1 MTNTLALARAEVMRL
16 RRNKRYTIFTIILP
30 VALYLAIGGSV
41 KGAHAYGIDYAAYYM
56 IAMASIGA
64 FSGALTGNA
73 QRIAQERKDGW
84 VRQLRLTP
92 LPANAY
98 VVGKI
103 VAAMAITVP
112 SVVIVLLLGRF
123 YGGVHLETWKW
134 FAIFGAIWIGSLTF
148 TALAVAIGYRF
159 LPDTV
164 QPIAMVIYL
173 IMSVLGGLWFALN
186 GVMKDVGQYLPTY
199 QITRIGTDVIAGVSR
214 LGLRHHRG
222 LVRRV
227 PGPGHHLGPG
237 HGRDRLTTSGAAGP
251 RGPAAPLG
259 MTA

>member
-16 RRNKRYTIFTIILP
+16 RRNKRYTIFTLILP
-30 VALYLAIGGSV
+30 VALYLAIAGSV
-41 KGAHAYGIDYAAYYM
+41 KHYTVYGVAYPAYYM
-56 IAMASIGA
+56 LGMASIGA

-92 LPANAY
+92 LPPGSY
-98 VVGKI
+98 LFGKVI
-103 VAAMAITVP
+103 AAMAITVP
-112 SVVIVLLLGRF
+112 SVVIVLLIGRF

-159 LPDTV
+159 TPDTV

-173 IMSVLGGLWFALN
+173 LMSVLGGLWFAVT
-186 GVMKDVGQYLPTY
+186 GFMEKIAKFVPTF
-199 QITRIGTDVIAGVSR
+199 QIVRIGTDVISGRSIPAIAFIVIAAWFAGFLALAFIS
-214 LGLRHHRG
+214 
-222 LVRRV
+222 VR
-227 PGPGHHLGPG
+227 
-237 HGRDRLTTSGAAGP
+237 A
-251 RGPAAPLG
+251 
-259 MTA
+259 TAETI

>member
-1 MTNTLALARAEVMRL
+1 MSNTFGLARAEVMRL
-16 RRNKRYTIFTIILP
+16 RRNKRYAIFTIALP
-30 VALYLAIGGSV
+30 VILYLIVAPSV
-41 KGAHAYGIDYAAYYM
+41 KHITVYGVSYASYYM
-56 IAMASIGA
+56 IAMASVGA

-103 VAAMAITVP
+103 AASMAVTIP

-134 FAIFGAIWIGSLTF
+134 FAIFGAIWLGSLTF
-148 TALAVAIGYRF
+148 TALAIAIGYRF
-159 LPDTV
+159 TPDTV

-173 IMSVLGGLWFALN
+173 VMSLLGGLWFA
-186 GVMKDVGQYLPTY
+186 VGGFMGHIAKFVPTY
-199 QITRIGTDVIAGVSR
+199 QITRIGTDLMAGRSIPVTAFIVIAAWFAGF
-214 LGLRHHRG
+214 
-222 LVRRV
+222 LVLAVMSVR
-227 PGPGHHLGPG
+227 
-237 HGRDRLTTSGAAGP
+237 A
-251 RGPAAPLG
+251 
-259 MTA
+259 TAETV

>member
-1 MTNTLALARAEVMRL
+1 MTNTLALGRAEIMRL
-16 RRNKRYTIFTIILP
+16 RRNKRYAIFTIALP
-30 VALYLAIGGSV
+30 VILYLVVAPSV
-41 KGAHAYGIDYAAYYM
+41 KHVTVYGVSYAAYYM

-103 VAAMAITVP
+103 VASMAITIP

-123 YGGVHLETWKW
+123 YGGVHLELWKW
-134 FAIFGAIWIGSLTF
+134 FAIFAVIWIGSLTF

-159 LPDTV
+159 TPDTV

-173 IMSVLGGLWFALN
+173 VMSLLGGLFFA
-186 GVMKDVGQYLPTY
+186 VGGFLQHMAKFVPTY
-199 QITRIGTDVIAGVSR
+199 QITRIGTDLISNQSIPMTAFIVIAAWFAAFLTLAVLS
-214 LGLRHHRG
+214 
-222 LVRRV
+222 VR
-227 PGPGHHLGPG
+227 
-237 HGRDRLTTSGAAGP
+237 A
-251 RGPAAPLG
+251 
-259 MTA
+259 TAETV